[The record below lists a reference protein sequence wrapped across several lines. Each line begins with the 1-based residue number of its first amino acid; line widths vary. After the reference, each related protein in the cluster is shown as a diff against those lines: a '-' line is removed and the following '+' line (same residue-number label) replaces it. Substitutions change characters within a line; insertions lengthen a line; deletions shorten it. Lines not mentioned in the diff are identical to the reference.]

1 MDTSRQED
9 IPDLAKGLPPE
20 LAEKLR
26 QRRPG
31 YDQVYKLVQEYDSF
45 PPDKRDQMGGADVAS
60 LFVQPMFQAL
70 GWSLVEVLASE
81 VSSTARY
88 RPASDLIFS
97 YRDIQVAVEVKRLGK
112 PPSPRPED
120 HLLQLALSAGTPW
133 GILTNFN
140 KTIIWDLRDLNSPSL
155 VLETSPRSYLTDESQ
170 DHDLL
175 AAEIFYQ
182 RLAGPSAK
190 AAPVVEPSGAEA
202 PTAVETPPDLG
213 SYGEPGGPRR
223 HFDVVTAGLSVGGDD
238 TSPHTLTA
246 LVTNRE
252 GRLRLLLGG
261 STLPVGTALFQPAP
275 ADGGR
280 RGDRIGAVERQ
291 VASERC
297 MAVLARPDG
306 DRPFSSTLPDGQTV
320 AGSTAPTQGT
330 QVCKFG
336 AGSGY
341 TQGTIALVDASV
353 KFSLSDGREHT
364 LGHCFFVQEPTFS
377 GPGDAGALVLAT
389 STHQAVGVIVGQSD
403 QSAVSTVQNQAE
415 GRLTVCMSIG
425 PALDDLEVTLI
436 THAAQLK
443 SGQQVTDQLD
453 ATTDLI
459 GGEDRLGFVHYVD
472 AFVRLIEDTQPPLTI
487 GIYGAWGTG
496 KSFLMDKIAK
506 RLNPGG
512 DVKQIEQLTLWQ
524 KMFRLVKTQ
533 TPVVW
538 FEAWDY
544 NASDKLWA
552 GLVERIF
559 LGIENSGLGW
569 YGQLRINLKRNLE
582 REWRSLRARL
592 LPYTLIA
599 IVVVALTVGFIL
611 NNQDAWAAAI
621 GGSTALLLVAGLV
634 RQLIGVFS
642 TPASQRIVDLFA
654 TPDYTADL
662 GFMGRIKQDLED
674 FANSLPK
681 GMKVVVFIDDLDRC
695 DPKKAVE
702 VLEAIKL
709 LLELDRFI
717 VFLALDARIIT
728 QAVEEHYGKVLVEAE
743 ITGYEYLDKIVQI
756 PFSIPEPPPDDLR
769 QYIGSLIG
777 LGAGDIP
784 PLEPPAPPAEKAP
797 MAAQQVQPVAA
808 GPARPAASVAT
819 VPPLSSAPDGA
830 KESPAPRKEVEVQ
843 VDAAEVV
850 FTHDEQETFLGF
862 YSHLDPN
869 PRRIKRLVNIYRLV
883 RALIDSRRQAQAAGS
898 APPADLP
905 DNPCHTLGWL
915 VLCEQWP
922 YAAHVMLEELDGG
935 VDPAGHKFEA
945 GSALADLHSAAQGRI
960 AQEGN
965 KALQKLDLKYDHL
978 QSFIQ
983 TYLSDFTVA
992 DLKRLRPYTVNFNP
1006 ALSAEVQLTLARG
1019 NP

>member
-1 MDTSRQED
+1 MNVEGTMATSRQGD
-9 IPDLAKGLPPE
+9 TADLAKSLPPE

-31 YDQVYKLVQEYDSF
+31 YDMVYKLVQEYESF
-45 PPDKRDQMGGADVAS
+45 PPNKRDQMAGSEVLD
-60 LFVQPMFQAL
+60 LFVRPMFQAL
-70 GWSLVEVLASE
+70 GWSIEADGSGPALKSAFPVRLSELVLSYHDVR
-81 VSSTARY
+81 VS
-88 RPASDLIFS
+88 
-97 YRDIQVAVEVKRLGK
+97 VEVKRFGDALFPGFAD
-112 PPSPRPED
+112 EFF
-120 HLLQLALSAGTPW
+120 LLVLDAGTPW
-133 GILTNFN
+133 GILTNFDQ
-140 KTIIWDLRDLNSPSL
+140 IAIWDCRDPKSPSL
-155 VLETSPRSYLTDESQ
+155 EWQTSPSSYLADES
-170 DHDLL
+170 DGPDLL

-182 RLAGPSAK
+182 RLAQ
-190 AAPVVEPSGAEA
+190 PSG
-202 PTAVETPPDLG
+202 TGSTVTTQTPADLG

-223 HFDVVTAGLSVGGDD
+223 RCDVVAAGLGIGGDG
-238 TSPHTLTA
+238 TPPHTLTA

-252 GRLRLLLGG
+252 GKLRLLLGG
-261 STLPVGTALFQPAP
+261 STWPVGTVIFQPAP

-280 RGDRIGAVERQ
+280 RHDRIGAVERQ
-291 VASERC
+291 VAGERC
-297 MAVLARPDG
+297 MASLARPDG
-306 DRPFSSTLPDGQTV
+306 DRSFSSALPDGQT
-320 AGSTAPTQGT
+320 AADSAAPVEGM

-341 TQGTIALVDASV
+341 TQSQIARIDADVELTDDYRRRIALRGAIFIAGPD
-353 KFSLSDGREHT
+353 FS
-364 LGHCFFVQEPTFS
+364 Q
-377 GPGDAGALVLAT
+377 PGDVGALVLAIDT
-389 STHQAVGVIVGQSD
+389 RQAVGVIVGYSGEQSVCLPIQPILD
-403 QSAVSTVQNQAE
+403 Q
-415 GRLTVCMSIG
+415 
-425 PALDDLEVTLI
+425 LEVTLI
-436 THAAQLK
+436 TQAAQLT
-443 SGQQVTDQLD
+443 SGQQVTSQLD

-459 GGEDRLGFVHYVD
+459 GGEDRLGFAHYVD

-506 RLNPGG
+506 RLNPGA

-599 IVVVALTVGFIL
+599 IVVVALTAGFIL
-611 NNQDAWAAAI
+611 NNQDAWAAAV
-621 GGSTALLLVAGLV
+621 GGSSALVLLAGLV
-634 RQLIGVFS
+634 RQLAGVFF

-674 FANSLPK
+674 FANSLPP

-709 LLELDRFI
+709 LLDLDRFI

-728 QAVEEHYGKVLVEAE
+728 QAVEEYYGKVLVEAE

-777 LGAGDIP
+777 LDATDIP

-797 MAAQQVQPVAA
+797 LAAQQVQSVAA
-808 GPARPAASVAT
+808 GPAVPATT
-819 VPPLSSAPDGA
+819 VPPPSLSPDEG
-830 KESPAPRKEVEVQ
+830 KGPPAPRKEVEVQ

-850 FTHDEQETFLGF
+850 FTRGEQETFLAF

-883 RALIDSRRQAQAAGS
+883 RALIDSRRQAQAAGA

-905 DNPCHTLGWL
+905 DNPSYTLGWL
-915 VLCEQWP
+915 ILCEQWP
-922 YAAHVMLEELDGG
+922 FAAHVMLEELDRG
-935 VDPAGHKFEA
+935 VDSTGKPFQV
-945 GSALADLHSAAQGRI
+945 GSALADLHAAAQARI

-965 KALQKLDLKYDHL
+965 KALQKLDLKYDRL
-978 QSFIQ
+978 QSFIL

>member
-1 MDTSRQED
+1 MPTSRQEG
-9 IPDLAKGLPPE
+9 IADLVKSLPPE
-20 LAEKLR
+20 LTGRLR

-31 YDQVYKLVQEYDSF
+31 YEQVYKLVLQYDSI
-45 PPDKRDQMGGADVAS
+45 PSHERGQITEGEVLDS
-60 LFVQPMFQAL
+60 FVRSMFRAL
-70 GWSLVEVLASE
+70 GWSIEADASGPALKSAPPARRADLV
-81 VSSTARY
+81 VSHH
-88 RPASDLIFS
+88 
-97 YRDIQVAVEVKRLGK
+97 DIRVVVEVKRFGDTLD
-112 PPSPRPED
+112 SQAED
-120 HLLQLALSAGTPW
+120 QLLQFARSAGMPW
-133 GILTNFN
+133 GILTNFE
-140 KTIIWDLRDLNSPSL
+140 TVRIWDFRDPASSRL
-155 VLETSPRSYLTDESQ
+155 VLESGPRSYLTDESE

-175 AAEIFYQ
+175 AAEEFYR
-182 RLAGPSAK
+182 RLAQPPGTGSTTPT
-190 AAPVVEPSGAEA
+190 EA
-202 PTAVETPPDLG
+202 PPELG
-213 SYGEPGGPRR
+213 GYGEPGGPRQR
-223 HFDVVTAGLSVGGDD
+223 FDEVMSGLSVGGGDAPPR
-238 TSPHTLTA
+238 TFTA
-246 LVTNRE
+246 LVADRD
-252 GRLRLLLGG
+252 GKLRLLLAGG
-261 STLPVGTALFQPAP
+261 VFPEGVAILQPAP
-275 ADGGR
+275 AHGGR
-280 RGDRIGAVERQ
+280 RNDRIGVVERQ

-297 MAVLARPDG
+297 LASLARPDG
-306 DRPFSSTLPDGQTV
+306 DRQFSTTLPDGQTV
-320 AGSTAPTQGT
+320 AGSTDPVRGM

-336 AGSGY
+336 GGSGY
-341 TQGTIALVDASV
+341 TQSQVVQIDANVELTDDYQQKIALHGA
-353 KFSLSDGREHT
+353 
-364 LGHCFFVQEPTFS
+364 FFTA
-377 GPGDAGALVLAT
+377 GPGFSQPGDVGALVLAT
-389 STHQAVGVIVGQSD
+389 DTHQAVGVIVGYSGEQ
-403 QSAVSTVQNQAE
+403 
-415 GRLTVCMSIG
+415 TVCLPIQ
-425 PALDDLEVTLI
+425 PILDRLGVTLI
-436 THAAQLK
+436 THAAQLA

-533 TPVVW
+533 TPVIW

-582 REWRSLRARL
+582 REWRTLRARL
-592 LPYTLIA
+592 LPFTLIA
-599 IVVVALTVGFIL
+599 IVIVALTAGFIL
-611 NNQDAWAAAI
+611 TNQDAWAAAV
-621 GGSTALLLVAGLV
+621 GGSTALVLVASLV
-634 RQLIGVFS
+634 RQLAGIFF
-642 TPASQRIVDLFA
+642 TPASQRVVDLFA

-662 GFMGRIKQDLED
+662 GFMGRIKQDLDD
-674 FANSLPK
+674 FANSLPE
-681 GMKVVVFIDDLDRC
+681 GMKVIIFIDDLDRC

-709 LLELDRFI
+709 LLDLDRFI

-777 LGAGDIP
+777 LGAADIP
-784 PLEPPAPPAEKAP
+784 PVEPPAPPAEKAP
-797 MAAQQVQPVAA
+797 PAAQPVQPVVA
-808 GPARPAASVAT
+808 GPARP
-819 VPPLSSAPDGA
+819 SAPAPTPPPPSSMPPEAG
-830 KESPAPRKEVEVQ
+830 EPSAPRKEVEVQ
-843 VDAAEVV
+843 VEAAEVV
-850 FTHDEQETFLGF
+850 FTRGEQETFLAF

-883 RALIDSRRQAQAAGS
+883 RVLIDSRRQAQADGAAS
-898 APPADLP
+898 PADLP
-905 DNPCHTLGWL
+905 DNACHTLGWL
-915 VLCEQWP
+915 ILCEQWP
-922 YAAHVMLEELDGG
+922 YAAHVMLEGLDRSLAQ
-935 VDPAGHKFEA
+935 AGQQFEA
-945 GSALADLHSAAQGRI
+945 GSKLGDLYAAAQGRI
-960 AQEGN
+960 AQEGD
-965 KALQKLDLKYDHL
+965 KALQKLDLKYDRL

-983 TYLSDFTVA
+983 TYLFDLTLA
-992 DLKRLRPYTVNFNP
+992 DLQRLRPYTVNFNP